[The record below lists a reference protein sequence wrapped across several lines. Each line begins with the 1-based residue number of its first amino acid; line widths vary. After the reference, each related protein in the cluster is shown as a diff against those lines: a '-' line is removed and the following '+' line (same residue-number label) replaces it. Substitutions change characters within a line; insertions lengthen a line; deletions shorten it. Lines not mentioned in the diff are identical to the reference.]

1 MYTHACRG
9 GRWVHVQ
16 TEDCIPKMGTKPETI
31 TPSSLGE
38 IEQKAQERGNGIGEA
53 LGVVKTDQGLY
64 PSWKVR
70 EAFSKAVTSHMG
82 PERRAGICQ
91 MHCLP
96 VPSLPLP
103 FNILFKFK
111 VGRFLL
117 LLNKFQVSLFGTGRQ
132 CSGPRC
138 GIKFSLTTS

>member
-1 MYTHACRG
+1 M
-9 GRWVHVQ
+9 HVQ
-16 TEDCIPKMGTKPETI
+16 TEDCIPKTGAKPETI
-31 TPSSLGE
+31 TLSGLGK

-64 PSWKVR
+64 PFWKVR
-70 EAFSKAVTSHMG
+70 EVFSKAVTSHMG

-91 MHCLP
+91 VHCLP

-117 LLNKFQVSLFGTGRQ
+117 LLLNKLQISLLGTGRQ